1 MDRKAL
7 YGGLLVA
14 IGLAVGIWLGWPGDR
29 GRVEPADAHREGS
42 LLAIEENPGAG
53 GAEGGGGGR
62 HAMLLERRLELLTA
76 KLAEEADH
84 RRRLEQ
90 RLELLATELG
100 AVRGSHEPPHVA
112 ASQPE
117 SRAVTPAPPAT
128 SGGTADPASA
138 REAVTSMERALV
150 AAGIDATT
158 ANEITRRRDAISL
171 SEIYLRDQAAREG
184 WLDTPEFA
192 AKMAEIEQQRTSVRD
207 EIGDEAYDRYLAA
220 LDQPNRVAVNEVMLE
235 SPAAMAGVQ
244 AGDVVLRYADTRIFS
259 PGELVTATRGGTAG
273 EAVQMEIIRQGQRFE
288 IQVPRGPLGMT
299 IAASRG
305 APGEG

>member
-14 IGLAVGIWLGWPGDR
+14 IGLAVGIWLGWRGER
-29 GRVEPADAHREGS
+29 GRVEPANAHLEGS
-42 LLAIEENPGAG
+42 RLAIEENPGAG
-53 GAEGGGGGR
+53 VAEGSGGR
-62 HAMLLERRLELLTA
+62 HAVLLERRLELLTA

-84 RRRLEQ
+84 RRHLEQ
-90 RLELLATELG
+90 RLESLATELG
-100 AVRGSHEPPHVA
+100 AVRRSHETPHA
-112 ASQPE
+112 GASQPE
-117 SRAVTPAPPAT
+117 SGAVTPAPPAT

-158 ANEITRRRDAISL
+158 ANEITRRRDEISL